1 MPVETVQCPSC
12 GAPLPVEEG
21 WKSLFCGHCGAS
33 LSITLGSS
41 GHVMAALS
49 EIKADTSIL
58 ACQAALGRIEEKLKA
73 ERGQLDLLAR
83 KEMNLQHQIA
93 EMEANPVIVGDN
105 FTRILAMIFGLA
117 AIAIGFIVPI
127 VVLINGEANYSS
139 MLLWVAGFWLVGGFL
154 VYAAIASRAADD
166 LIANL
171 ESEILKVNNQAQ
183 DVIKRIS
190 RIEGQR
196 GPIAAKIDHLT
207 AQL

>member
-1 MPVETVQCPSC
+1 
-12 GAPLPVEEG
+12 
-21 WKSLFCGHCGAS
+21 
-33 LSITLGSS
+33 
-41 GHVMAALS
+41 
-49 EIKADTSIL
+49 
-58 ACQAALGRIEEKLKA
+58 
-73 ERGQLDLLAR
+73 
-83 KEMNLQHQIA
+83 
-93 EMEANPVIVGDN
+93 
-105 FTRILAMIFGLA
+105 
-117 AIAIGFIVPI
+117 
-127 VVLINGEANYSS
+127 
-139 MLLWVAGFWLVGGFL
+139 MLLWVAGFWVVGGFL